1 MCWIEYCKNYVCFS
15 YNFLWF
21 YIEWTLSFLSAV
33 KYEKLLM
40 HPPGITFTFMQSTC
54 TTFPTSSFFTYF
66 RLLSIPVENFI
77 ALWPPPRFSVG
88 KAVSIRYIQSVMP
101 LTTKTVEYLS
111 SACLANHTHQQKAF
125 IYCFPPEDIGW

>member
-1 MCWIEYCKNYVCFS
+1 MK
-15 YNFLWF
+15 
-21 YIEWTLSFLSAV
+21 SFWCS
-33 KYEKLLM
+33 
-40 HPPGITFTFMQSTC
+40 PPGNTFTFMQSTC

-101 LTTKTVEYLS
+101 LTTKTVGYLS

-125 IYCFPPEDIGW
+125 IYCFPPEDIGWIKSGWFSSRPSSRSLFCLTFVHAVVDFQ